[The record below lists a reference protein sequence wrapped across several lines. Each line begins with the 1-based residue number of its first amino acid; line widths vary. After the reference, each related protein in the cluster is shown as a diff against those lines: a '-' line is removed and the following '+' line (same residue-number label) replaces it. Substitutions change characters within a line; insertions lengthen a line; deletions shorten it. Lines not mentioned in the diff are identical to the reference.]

1 MLKRKQNTKNKPRG
15 QSYNKKQLA
24 NGIMAMIAA
33 EPGKSWNYKQI
44 GSRLQVKDDE
54 TRRLI
59 NLVLDELT
67 ELGQLEMIARG
78 KFKAKSHTG
87 YITGRVE
94 LTIAGYGFIINS
106 EFDEDIFIS
115 QNNLHQALHGD
126 TVKVY
131 VYARRKKKQPE
142 GEVIEILERAKT
154 TFVGTVEITD
164 RFAFLS
170 PSDRLMPYDLFI
182 PLDKLN
188 GAKNGQKAI
197 ARLTEWLPK
206 MKNPNGEIIDV
217 LGNPGEHNV
226 EMHAILAE
234 FDLPYKF
241 PEEVELA
248 ASKIPDTITKKDV
261 AERRDMRPVTT
272 FTIDPA
278 DAKDFDDALSIS
290 QLPSGHWEIGVHI
303 ADVSHYVQPGSLLD
317 DDALTRGTSVYL
329 VDRVVPMLPERLS
342 NNICSLRPHEDKLT
356 YSAVFEIDESA
367 TVHNVWFGRTIIN
380 SDRRFSYEEAQE
392 VIDTGQGDLSA
403 ELTLLNRMAQTLRR
417 ERFAHGAVTFEKDE
431 VKFVL
436 DEEGKPQSVY
446 FKRFGTANQL
456 IEEFMLLANRSVA
469 ERIGK
474 PVRGRK
480 APTFVYRV
488 HDKPNQEKLANFSR
502 LVSKFGYKLITA
514 TDNRLSQALNDLLE
528 QVKGKNEQ
536 NLIETL
542 AVRSMAK
549 AQYSTRNIGHYGL
562 AFQHYTHFT
571 SPIRRYPD
579 IMAHRLLHHYLAGG
593 ESANLDEQE
602 AMCRQSSEMERR
614 AVEAERAS
622 VKYKQVEFMMDKVG
636 KPFEGIISGVTEW
649 GIFVEIIENKC
660 EGLVSMR
667 ELNRDDFFDL
677 DEENYCLIGRNSN
690 KRYQLGD
697 KVMVE
702 VLRANLPK
710 KQLDFALV
718 EDESAASSGR
728 NDPFARNYGKEF
740 TRPKKH
746 SRKKSKR

>member
-1 MLKRKQNTKNKPRG
+1 MSKRNKNDKNKPRG
-15 QSYNKKQLA
+15 QSFNKKQLA
-24 NGIMAMIAA
+24 NGIMAMISA
-33 EPGKSWNYKQI
+33 EPGKTWNYKI
-44 GSRLQVKDDE
+44 IASRLNVKDDE

-67 ELGQLEMIARG
+67 EEGQLDMVARG
-78 KFKAKSHTG
+78 KFKSKSRTG

-94 LTIAGYGFIINS
+94 LTIAGYGFVVTD
-106 EFDEDIFIS
+106 EFEDDIFVS

-131 VYARRKKKQPE
+131 VYARRKRKQPE

-248 ASKIPDTITKKDV
+248 AAKISDKITKKDID
-261 AERRDMRPVTT
+261 ARRDMRTITT

-278 DAKDFDDALSIS
+278 DAKDFDDALSI
-290 QLPSGHWEIGVHI
+290 QKLPSGLWEIGVHI

-317 DDALTRGTSVYL
+317 EDALSRGTSVYL

-356 YSAVFEIDESA
+356 YSAVFEIDDEA
-367 TVHNVWFGRTIIN
+367 RVQNAWFGRTIIN
-380 SDRRFSYEEAQE
+380 SDRRFGYEEAQE
-392 VIDTGQGDLSA
+392 VIDSGQGDLA
-403 ELTLLNRMAQTLRR
+403 DELSLLNRLAQILRR
-417 ERFAHGAVTFEKDE
+417 ERFANGAVTFEKEE

-436 DEEGKPQSVY
+436 DEQGKPQSVY
-446 FKRFGTANQL
+446 FKQFGTANQL

-469 ERIGK
+469 ERIGR
-474 PVRGRK
+474 PARGKK

-488 HDKPNQEKLANFSR
+488 HDKPNPDKLASFSK
-502 LVSKFGYKLITA
+502 LVHSFGYKITTA
-514 TDNRLSQALNDLLE
+514 SDSRLSQALNDLLE
-528 QVKGKNEQ
+528 QIKGKNEQ

-549 AQYSTRNIGHYGL
+549 AIYSTRNIGHYGL
-562 AFQHYTHFT
+562 AFKHYTHFT

-579 IMAHRLLHHYLAGG
+579 IMAHRLLDHYLAGG
-593 ESANLDEQE
+593 ESADLDEQE

-622 VKYKQVEFMMDKVG
+622 VKYKQVEFMIDKVG

-667 ELNRDDFFDL
+667 ELNRDDFYDL
-677 DEENYCLIGRNSN
+677 DEDNYCLIGRHSN

-697 KVMVE
+697 KVIVE

-718 EDESAASSGR
+718 EDDKAPATGR
-728 NDPFARNYGKEF
+728 NEPFARNYGREF
-740 TRPKKH
+740 SRPKKT
-746 SRKKSKR
+746 SRKKSRR